1 MRKEN
6 MVKRLI
12 ILLVVLGLAVVGCS
26 KGTEGGKP
34 ADQKAV
40 KFSNPHVI
48 AKIGTTEIK
57 DSDLDAILSQ
67 IPEPYRERY
76 ATPEAKREIIEKM
89 AEVKMMA
96 MEAKK
101 RGIDKKPETKLK
113 LEYIG
118 DQILARDLE
127 ESTVENIKISDADIT
142 KYYND
147 NKDKFAQGP
156 RVKVRHILVATEPEA
171 KAILD
176 QLKKGADFAKL
187 AKEKSKCPSAQRGG
201 DLGWV
206 TPGRMDPEFEK
217 AAFALKKGQ
226 MSGIVKSS
234 FGYHII
240 ICDDIEAKKEKSL
253 AEVKPQ
259 IERQLQREKKE
270 EAVNK
275 MKEQVKKDFPITIN
289 EEYFKKAQEEA
300 AKKTKEEAQK
310 APAAP
315 GTPGESAPGA
325 PAPGP
330 QTSQNA
336 PKTAPQQAQPAK

>member
-12 ILLVVLGLAVVGCS
+12 ILLVVLGLAIVGCS

-34 ADQKAV
+34 AEQKAV

-48 AKIGTTEIK
+48 AKIGSTEIK

-67 IPEPYRERY
+67 IPEPYRARY

-101 RGIDKKPETKLK
+101 KGIDKKPATKLK

-127 ESTVENIKISDADIT
+127 ESTVENIKISDADIS

-156 RVKVRHILVATEPEA
+156 RVKVRHILVSTEPEA
-171 KAILD
+171 KAILA
-176 QLKKGADFAKL
+176 QLKKGADFSKL
-187 AKEKSKCPSAQRGG
+187 AKEKSKCPSSQRGG

-206 TPGRMDPEFEK
+206 TQGRMDPAFEK

-240 ICDDIEAKKEKSL
+240 ICDDIETKKEKNL
-253 AEVKPQ
+253 AEIKPQ

-300 AKKTKEEAQK
+300 AQK
-310 APAAP
+310 APATP
-315 GTPGESAPGA
+315 GTPGEAAPGA

-330 QTSQNA
+330 QAPQKAPNA
-336 PKTAPQQAQPAK
+336 APQQTEPAK

>member
-1 MRKEN
+1 

-34 ADQKAV
+34 GEKKEV
-40 KFSNPHVI
+40 KFSSPNVV
-48 AKIGTTEIK
+48 AKIGSTEIK
-57 DSDLDAILSQ
+57 DTDLDAILSQ
-67 IPEPYRERY
+67 IPEPYRARY

-101 RGIDKKPETKLK
+101 KGIDKKPATKLK

-127 ESTVENIKISDADIT
+127 ESAVENIKVNDADIT

-147 NKDKFAQGP
+147 NKDKFSQGP
-156 RVKVRHILVATEPEA
+156 RVKVRHILVNTEPEA
-171 KAILD
+171 KAILA
-176 QLKKGADFAKL
+176 QLKTGGDFSKL
-187 AKEKSKCPSAQRGG
+187 AKEKSKCPSAPRGG

-206 TPGRMDPEFEK
+206 TQGRMDPQFEK

-240 ICDDIEAKKEKSL
+240 ICDDIEAKKEKNL
-253 AEVKPQ
+253 TEIKPQ
-259 IERQLQREKKE
+259 IEKQLQREKKE
-270 EAVNK
+270 EVVNK
-275 MKEQVKKDFPITIN
+275 LKEQVKKDFPITIN
-289 EEYFKKAQEEA
+289 EEYFKKAKEEA
-300 AKKTKEEAQK
+300 AKK
-310 APAAP
+310 APAPGAPGEGAP
-315 GTPGESAPGA
+315 GTPVPAPQAGQKAPGA
-325 PAPGP
+325 
-330 QTSQNA
+330 
-336 PKTAPQQAQPAK
+336 APQAKPAK

>member
-1 MRKEN
+1 MEN
-6 MVKRLI
+6 IMKKLI
-12 ILLVVLGLAVVGCS
+12 IVLFVMALTAAGCS
-26 KGTEGGKP
+26 KSTEGTAKP
-34 ADQKAV
+34 GENQI
-40 KFSNPHVI
+40 KFPPNVV
-48 AKIGTTEIK
+48 AKIGSTEIK
-57 DSDLDAILSQ
+57 ESDVDAILSQ

-96 MEAKK
+96 LEAKK
-101 RGIDKKPETKLK
+101 RGIDKKPATKLK

-127 ESTVENIKISDADIT
+127 ESAVENIKISDAEIS

-156 RVKVRHILVATEPEA
+156 KVKVRHILVPTEQEA
-171 KAILD
+171 KAILA
-176 QLKKGADFAKL
+176 QLKKGEDFSKL
-187 AKEKSKCPSAQRGG
+187 AKEKSKDPSSQRGG
-201 DLGWV
+201 DLGWI
-206 TPGRMDPEFEK
+206 TQGRMDPAFEK

-226 MSGIVKSS
+226 MSDVVKSS

-240 ICDDIEAKKEKSL
+240 ICDDVEAKKEKNL
-253 AEVKPQ
+253 EEVKSQ

-275 MKEQVKKDFPITIN
+275 QKEQVKKDFPITIN
-289 EEYFKKAQEEA
+289 EEYFKKAQEKA
-300 AKKTKEEAQK
+300 AKEAPAKPGAPVPAPQNGQK

-315 GTPGESAPGA
+315 
-325 PAPGP
+325 
-330 QTSQNA
+330 
-336 PKTAPQQAQPAK
+336 QAKPAK

>member
-6 MVKRLI
+6 IVKRLI
-12 ILLVVLGLAVVGCS
+12 ILLVVLGLAAVGCS

-34 ADQKAV
+34 GEKQEV
-40 KFSNPHVI
+40 KFSSPNVI

-67 IPEPYRERY
+67 IPEPYRARY

-101 RGIDKKPETKLK
+101 KGIDKKPATKLK

-127 ESTVENIKISDADIT
+127 ESAVENIKISDADIT

-156 RVKVRHILVATEPEA
+156 RVKVRHILVNTEPEA
-171 KAILD
+171 KAILA
-176 QLKKGADFAKL
+176 QLKGGADFSKL
-187 AKEKSKCPSAQRGG
+187 AKEKSKCPSAPRGG

-206 TPGRMDPEFEK
+206 TQGRMDPAFEK

-240 ICDDIEAKKEKSL
+240 ICDDIEAKKEKDL
-253 AEVKPQ
+253 KDIKPQ
-259 IERQLQREKKE
+259 IEKQLQREKRE
-270 EAVNK
+270 EVTNK
-275 MKEQVKKDFPITIN
+275 LKEQVKKDFPIAIN
-289 EEYFKKAQEEA
+289 EEYFKKAKEEA
-300 AKKTKEEAQK
+300 AKK

-315 GTPGESAPGA
+315 GEPGEGMPGA
-325 PAPGP
+325 PAP
-330 QTSQNA
+330 A
-336 PKTAPQQAQPAK
+336 PKAGQQAPGAAAPQAKPAK

>member
-6 MVKRLI
+6 MVKKLI

-34 ADQKAV
+34 GEKKEV
-40 KFSNPHVI
+40 KFSNPNVI
-48 AKIGTTEIK
+48 AKIGSTEIK
-57 DSDLDAILSQ
+57 DTDLDAILSQ
-67 IPEPYRERY
+67 IPEPYRARY

-101 RGIDKKPETKLK
+101 KGIDKKPATKLK

-127 ESTVENIKISDADIT
+127 ESAVENIKVNDADIA

-156 RVKVRHILVATEPEA
+156 RVKVRHILVPTEQEA
-171 KAILD
+171 KAILE
-176 QLKKGADFAKL
+176 QLKKGADFSKL
-187 AKEKSKCPSAQRGG
+187 AKEKSKCPSAPRGG

-206 TPGRMDPEFEK
+206 TQGRMDPAFEK

-240 ICDDIEAKKEKSL
+240 ICDDIEAKKEKNL
-253 AEVKPQ
+253 NEIKPQ
-259 IERQLQREKKE
+259 IEKELQREKRE
-270 EAVNK
+270 EVTNK
-275 MKEQVKKDFPITIN
+275 LKEQVKKDFPITIN
-289 EEYFKKAQEEA
+289 EEYFKKAKEEA
-300 AKKTKEEAQK
+300 AKK
-310 APAAP
+310 APSAP
-315 GTPGESAPGA
+315 GATGEGIPGA
-325 PAPGP
+325 PAP
-330 QTSQNA
+330 
-336 PKTAPQQAQPAK
+336 APQAGKLAPGPAPAAPPQAKPAK

>member
-1 MRKEN
+1 
-6 MVKRLI
+6 
-12 ILLVVLGLAVVGCS
+12 
-26 KGTEGGKP
+26 
-34 ADQKAV
+34 
-40 KFSNPHVI
+40 
-48 AKIGTTEIK
+48 
-57 DSDLDAILSQ
+57 
-67 IPEPYRERY
+67 
-76 ATPEAKREIIEKM
+76 
-89 AEVKMMA
+89 MMA

-101 RGIDKKPETKLK
+101 KGIDKKPATKLK

-147 NKDKFAQGP
+147 NKDKFEQGP

-171 KAILD
+171 KAILA
-176 QLKKGADFAKL
+176 QLKKGADFSKL
-187 AKEKSKCPSAQRGG
+187 AKEKSKCPSSQRGG

-206 TPGRMDPEFEK
+206 TQGRMDPQFEK

-240 ICDDIEAKKEKSL
+240 ICDDVEAKKEKNL
-253 AEVKPQ
+253 AEIKPQ

-270 EAVNK
+270 EAINK
-275 MKEQVKKDFPITIN
+275 LKEQVKKDFPITIN

-300 AKKTKEEAQK
+300 AKQ
-310 APAAP
+310 APATPGAP
-315 GTPGESAPGA
+315 GEAAPGA
-325 PAPGP
+325 PAP
-330 QTSQNA
+330 QNA
-336 PKTAPQQAQPAK
+336 PNAAPQQAAPAK